1 MAFRMVELI
10 EKKRDGG
17 AHTREELEFIIQ
29 GYVQGHIPDY
39 QVSAWCMAVFFQ
51 GMTPEET
58 AALTHIMAHSG
69 DTLDLHDVA
78 PFIVDKHSSGGVGD
92 KTSLAVG
99 PIVASLGLPVGKMSG
114 RGLAHTGGTLDKLE
128 SFRGFRVELTF
139 EEFKRQLREVGLVIA
154 GPTHNLAPADKKLY
168 ALRDVT
174 GTVPSIP
181 LIAASIM
188 SKKIATGSDA
198 IVLDVKVGHGA
209 FMKTVEE
216 ARVLAQLMVDIGT
229 HLGRHMAAVIS
240 DMNQPLGRAV
250 GNALEV
256 KEAMATLRGEGP
268 ADFTD
273 LVRAVA
279 GEMLR
284 LGGKARTREKARRL
298 VDEAIADGRGLEKF
312 REFIIAQGGDPAQ
325 VDNPDLLPKARHIVP
340 LLSPRAGYI
349 QTLNALTVGRVVMFL
364 GGGREK
370 KGDPIDHA
378 VGVVL
383 HKKVGDW
390 VEEGEPLCDIHLND
404 ESRLEEAGKRLLAA
418 YTFAEEPVSA
428 PPLIHAILEGT
439 PQ

>member
-1 MAFRMVELI
+1 MALRMVDLI

-17 AHTREELEFIIQ
+17 THSREELAYIID
-29 GYVQGHIPDY
+29 GYVRDTIPDY
-39 QVSAWCMAVFFQ
+39 QVSAWCMAVYFQ
-51 GMTPEET
+51 GMTAEET
-58 AALTHIMAHSG
+58 ASLTDIMAHSG

-139 EEFKRQLREVGLVIA
+139 EEFKRQLQEVGLVIA

-181 LIAASIM
+181 LIASSIM

-198 IVLDVKVGHGA
+198 IVLDVKVGAGA
-209 FMKTVEE
+209 FMKRVED
-216 ARVLAQLMVDIGT
+216 ARALAQLMVDIGT
-229 HLGRHMAAVIS
+229 HLGRKMAAVIS

-256 KEAMATLRGEGP
+256 KEAIATLHGEGP
-268 ADFTD
+268 EDFTE

-284 LGGKARTREKARRL
+284 LGGKARTREEARQL
-298 VDEAIADGRGLEKF
+298 VDAAIADGRAWRKF
-312 REFIIAQGGDPAQ
+312 RQFVVAQGGDSAQ
-325 VDNPDLLPKARHIVP
+325 VDNPDLLPSAREIIP
-340 LLSPRAGYI
+340 LESPQAGYV
-349 QTLNALTVGRVVMFL
+349 QALNALKIGRAVMML

-378 VGVVL
+378 VGVIL
-383 HKKVGDW
+383 LKKVGDK
-390 VEEGEPLCDIHLND
+390 VEQGEPLCEIHLND
-404 ESRLEEAGKRLLAA
+404 RSRLEDVVAELLDA
-418 YTFAEEPVSA
+418 YTIGDAYVAP
-428 PPLIHAILEGT
+428 PPLIHDIL
-439 PQ
+439 

>member
-1 MAFRMVELI
+1 MTFRMVDLI

-17 AHTREELEFIIQ
+17 THTRDELAFIIQ
-29 GYVQGHIPDY
+29 GYVDDAIPDY
-39 QVSAWCMAVFFQ
+39 QVSAWCMAVYFQ
-51 GMTPEET
+51 GMTSEET
-58 AALTHIMAHSG
+58 AALTDIMAHSG

-139 EEFKRQLREVGLVIA
+139 EEFKRQLKEVGLVIA

-181 LIAASIM
+181 LIASSIM

-198 IVLDVKVGHGA
+198 IVLDVKVGAGA
-209 FMKTVEE
+209 FMKIVED
-216 ARVLAQLMVDIGT
+216 ARTLAQLMVDIGA
-229 HLGRHMAAVIS
+229 HLGRKMAAVIS

-256 KEAMATLRGEGP
+256 KEAIATLRGEGP
-268 ADFTD
+268 ADFTE
-273 LVRAVA
+273 LVHTVA
-279 GEMLR
+279 AEMLR
-284 LGGKARTREKARRL
+284 LGGKAATREEARRL
-298 VDEAIADGRGLEKF
+298 IVAAIADGRALHKF
-312 REFIIAQGGDPAQ
+312 RQFIVAQGGAPAQ
-325 VDNPDLLPKARHIVP
+325 VDNPDLLPAAREVVF
-340 LLSPRAGYI
+340 LESPRAGYV
-349 QTLNALTVGRVVMFL
+349 QALNALEVGRAVMML

-370 KGDPIDHA
+370 KGEPIDHA
-378 VGVVL
+378 VGVIVQ
-383 HKKVGDW
+383 KKVGER
-390 VEEGEPLCDIHLND
+390 VEKGEPLCEIHVND
-404 ESRLEEAGKRLLAA
+404 RSRMDDVVEKLLGAYKIGEERVA
-418 YTFAEEPVSA
+418 P
-428 PPLIHAILEGT
+428 PPLIHDILT
-439 PQ
+439 S

>member
-1 MAFRMVELI
+1 MTFRMVDLI

-17 AHTREELEFIIQ
+17 THTREELAFIIQ
-29 GYVQGHIPDY
+29 GYVDDAIPDY
-39 QVSAWCMAVFFQ
+39 QVSAWCMAVYFQ
-51 GMTPEET
+51 GMTSEET
-58 AALTHIMAHSG
+58 AALTDIMAHSG

-139 EEFKRQLREVGLVIA
+139 EEFKRQLKEVGLVIA

-181 LIAASIM
+181 LIASSIM

-198 IVLDVKVGHGA
+198 IVLDVKVGAGA
-209 FMKTVEE
+209 FMKTVED
-216 ARVLAQLMVDIGT
+216 ARTLAQLMVDIGT
-229 HLGRHMAAVIS
+229 HLGRKMAAVIS

-256 KEAMATLRGEGP
+256 KEAIATLRGEGP
-268 ADFTD
+268 ADFTE
-273 LVRAVA
+273 LVHTVA
-279 GEMLR
+279 AEMLR
-284 LGGKARTREKARRL
+284 LGGKAATREEARRL
-298 VDEAIADGRGLEKF
+298 IDAAIADGRALRKF
-312 REFIIAQGGDPAQ
+312 RQFIAAQGGDPAQ
-325 VDNPDLLPKARHIVP
+325 VDNPDLLPAAREIV
-340 LLSPRAGYI
+340 LLESPRAGYV
-349 QTLNALTVGRVVMFL
+349 QALNALEVGRAVMML

-370 KGDPIDHA
+370 KGEPIDHA
-378 VGVVL
+378 VGVIVQ
-383 HKKVGDW
+383 KKVGER
-390 VEEGEPLCDIHLND
+390 VEKGEALCEIHVNAR
-404 ESRLEEAGKRLLAA
+404 SRMDDVVEKLLGAYKIGEERVA
-418 YTFAEEPVSA
+418 P
-428 PPLIHAILEGT
+428 PPLIHDILT
-439 PQ
+439 S

>member
-1 MAFRMVELI
+1 MTLRMVDLI

-17 AHTREELEFIIQ
+17 THTREELAFIIN
-29 GYVQGHIPDY
+29 GYVRDEIPDY
-39 QVSAWCMAVFFQ
+39 QVSAWCMAVYFR

-58 AALTHIMAHSG
+58 AALTDLMAHSG

-128 SFRGFRVELTF
+128 SFRGFRVELSF
-139 EEFKRQLREVGLVIA
+139 EEFKRQLKDVGLVIA

-198 IVLDVKVGHGA
+198 IVLDVKVGAGA
-209 FMKTVEE
+209 FMKTVED
-216 ARVLAQLMVDIGT
+216 ARRLARLMVDIGT
-229 HLGRHMAAVIS
+229 HLGRRMAAVIS

-256 KEAMATLRGEGP
+256 KEAIATLRGEGP
-268 ADFTD
+268 ADFSE
-273 LVRAVA
+273 LVHTVA
-279 GEMLR
+279 GEMIR
-284 LGGKARTREKARRL
+284 LGGKAATREEARRL
-298 VDEAIADGRGLEKF
+298 VDEAIADGRALRKF
-312 REFIIAQGGDPAQ
+312 QEFVIAQGGDPEQAR
-325 VDNPDLLPKARHIVP
+325 NPDLLPRARRVVP
-340 LLSPRAGYI
+340 LRSPRAGFVR
-349 QTLNALTVGRVVMFL
+349 ALDALAVGQAVMML

-370 KGDPIDHA
+370 KGDVIDHA

-383 HKKVGDW
+383 HKKMGDR
-390 VEEGEPLCDIHLND
+390 VELGDVLCEIHVND
-404 ESRLEEAGKRLLAA
+404 EARLEEARARLLGA
-418 YTFAEEPVSA
+418 YTLGDEP
-428 PPLIHAILEGT
+428 PNPHRLIHDILEG
-439 PQ
+439 

>member
-1 MAFRMVELI
+1 MTLRMVDLI

-17 AHTREELEFIIQ
+17 THTREELAFIIN
-29 GYVQGHIPDY
+29 GYVEERIPDY
-39 QVSAWCMAVFFQ
+39 QVSAWCMAVYFQ
-51 GMTPEET
+51 GMSPEET
-58 AALTHIMAHSG
+58 AALTDIMAHSG
-69 DTLDLHDVA
+69 DVLDLHDVA

-99 PIVASLGLPVGKMSG
+99 PIVAAAGLPVGKMSG

-198 IVLDVKVGHGA
+198 IVLDVKVGRGA
-209 FMKTVEE
+209 FMKTVED
-216 ARVLAQLMVDIGT
+216 ARRLAHLMVDIGSR
-229 HLGRHMAAVIS
+229 LGRRMAAVIS

-256 KEAMATLRGEGP
+256 KEAIATLRGEGP
-268 ADFTD
+268 ADFSE
-273 LVRAVA
+273 LVHTVA

-284 LGGKARTREKARRL
+284 LGGKATTREEARRL
-298 VDEAIADGRGLEKF
+298 VDEVIADGRAWRKF
-312 REFIIAQGGDPAQ
+312 QEFVIAQGGDPDQ
-325 VDNPDLLPKARHIVP
+325 VQDPNLLPRARHVVP
-340 LLSPRAGYI
+340 LRAPRSGYVH
-349 QTLNALTVGRVVMFL
+349 TLDALAVGHAVMML

-370 KGDPIDHA
+370 KGDAIDHA

-383 HKKVGDW
+383 HKKMGDR
-390 VEEGEPLCDIHLND
+390 VEAGDVLCEIHVND
-404 ESRLEEAGKRLLAA
+404 ERRLSEVQERLLVA
-418 YTFAEEPVSA
+418 YTLTDEPPA
-428 PPLIHAILEGT
+428 LPPLIHAILEK
-439 PQ
+439 

>member
-1 MAFRMVELI
+1 MALRMVDLI
-10 EKKRDGG
+10 VKKRDGG
-17 AHTREELEFIIQ
+17 THTREEIDFFIQ
-29 GYVQGHIPDY
+29 GYVRDEIPDY
-39 QVSAWCMAVFFQ
+39 QASAWCMAVYFQ

-58 AALTHIMAHSG
+58 TWLTHAMAHSG
-69 DTLDLHDVA
+69 DVLDLHDVA

-92 KTSLAVG
+92 KTTLAVA
-99 PIVASLGLPVGKMSG
+99 PIVAAAGLPVGKMSG

-139 EEFKRQLREVGLVIA
+139 EEFKRQLKEVGLVVA

-198 IVLDVKVGHGA
+198 IVLDVKVGEGA
-209 FMKTVEE
+209 FMKTLDDAERL
-216 ARVLAQLMVDIGT
+216 ARLMVDIGT
-229 HLGRHMAAVIS
+229 QLGRRMAAVIS

-256 KEAMATLRGEGP
+256 KEALATLRGEGP
-268 ADFTD
+268 SDFTE
-273 LVRAVA
+273 LVRTVA

-284 LGGKARTREKARRL
+284 LGGKAPSREAARAL
-298 VDEAIADGRGLEKF
+298 VDEMIAGGAALRKF
-312 REFIIAQGGDPAQ
+312 REFIAAQGGDPAQ
-325 VDNPDLLPKARHIVP
+325 VDNPDLLPAARIVVDLP
-340 LLSPRAGYI
+340 SPQAGYVAG
-349 QTLNALTVGRVVMFL
+349 LNAYEVGLSAMIL

-383 HKKVGDW
+383 YKKIGDR
-390 VEEGEPLCDIHLND
+390 VEAGEPLCQIHAND
-404 ESRLEEAGKRLLAA
+404 EARLAEARRRLLAA
-418 YTFAEEPVSA
+418 YTFSETPVSS
-428 PPLIHAILEGT
+428 PPLIHAIIE
-439 PQ
+439 P